1 MKKITI
7 LSLLLVLSFN
17 IFAQSNY
24 WDKAEAKYNRD
35 YRESIR
41 TNMNM
46 KPGVAPSINYPNNNT
61 SLNDLFPTKAEKAA
75 REKASE
81 QRIAEEAYKYRAE
94 ELERNRIRNLNDSRA
109 SEFKYNYCKNMFDY
123 ARGNKSIIDDCD
135 LMEYC
140 EWMYADNY
148 GGTKYSATVNNCLA
162 RLKDYYRESAE
173 ASYDSCT
180 ARLRDAVIFPNTN
193 IRELN
198 KLKVRFPSKIEELEK
213 QEFLTM
219 TYFFGAFIP
228 NYIKTDG
235 DSVYPLCQY

>member
-1 MKKITI
+1 MQTTMA
-7 LSLLLVLSFN
+7 VLN
-17 IFAQSNY
+17 
-24 WDKAEAKYNRD
+24 
-35 YRESIR
+35 
-41 TNMNM
+41 
-46 KPGVAPSINYPNNNT
+46 
-61 SLNDLFPTKAEKAA
+61 
-75 REKASE
+75 
-81 QRIAEEAYKYRAE
+81 
-94 ELERNRIRNLNDSRA
+94 
-109 SEFKYNYCKNMFDY
+109 
-123 ARGNKSIIDDCD
+123 
-135 LMEYC
+135 
-140 EWMYADNY
+140 
-148 GGTKYSATVNNCLA
+148 SATVNNCLA